1 MVWQE
6 WLFLGCLGFGLIY
19 SLFVLFAAD
28 ISLHGFGHVEIPLL
42 HPLMWVSGTAAF
54 GGLGFLLW
62 RFSSF
67 SPGIVYLLAGLG
79 GVAVAIAS
87 YFLWIQPMKNAE
99 ASTGYSMNDLQ
110 GKIGDVLVTVPAT
123 GYGEVLIP
131 MVNGVT
137 NHIAASF
144 EQVTIVEGV
153 RIVVVEVKEN
163 VLYVVP
169 YQ

>member
-19 SLFVLFAAD
+19 SLFSLFAAD
-28 ISLHGFGHVEIPLL
+28 VSLHGFGHIEIPLL

-62 RFSSF
+62 RYSNF
-67 SPGIVYLLAGLG
+67 SPGMVYFLAALG
-79 GVAVAIAS
+79 GLVIAVAS
-87 YFLWIQPMKNAE
+87 YFLWVAPMKKAE
-99 ASTGYSMNDLQ
+99 VSTGYSMGDLQ
-110 GKIGDVLVTVPAT
+110 GKMGDVLVSIPAN

-137 NHIAASF
+137 NQIAASF
-144 EQVTIVEGV
+144 EQEAIAEGM

>member
-6 WLFLGCLGFGLIY
+6 WVFLGCLGFGLFY
-19 SLFVLFAAD
+19 SLFVIFAAD
-28 ISLHGFGHVEIPLL
+28 ISLHWFGHIEIPLL
-42 HPLMWVSGTAAF
+42 HPLMWVSGITAF

-62 RFSSF
+62 RFSGF
-67 SPGIVYLLAGLG
+67 SPGAVYLFSALG
-79 GVAVAIAS
+79 GLVMAVASFFFWVA
-87 YFLWIQPMKNAE
+87 PMKHAE
-99 ASTGYSMNDLQ
+99 ASTGYSMNELQ
-110 GKIGDVLVTVPAT
+110 GKIGEVSVTIPEK

-131 MVNGVT
+131 MVGGIT

-144 EQVTIVEGV
+144 EQERIGEGLRV
-153 RIVVVEVKEN
+153 VVVEVKDQ